1 MGFSVNS
8 TVSLGVKVKLIDF
21 IDQIQELNVDQ
32 MKKVME
38 NGFIEDEN
46 DVYSGILMKM
56 IQKHER
62 ENWEVMKENLK
73 RDVMSY
79 DVYIDKKVGKKIKR
93 EMKRLGELMYLIPEV
108 EMMNMTQWGSEER
121 VNGKS
126 RSLDI
131 DFNKLKEEIGMKYAF
146 LPNVEVVM
154 MICQSMD

>member
-8 TVSLGVKVKLIDF
+8 SVSLGVKVKLIDF
-21 IDQIQELNVDQ
+21 LDQIQESNVDQ

-56 IQKHER
+56 IQKHEK

-73 RDVMSY
+73 RDVMGY

-93 EMKRLGELMYLIPEV
+93 EIMRLGELMYLIPEV
-108 EMMNMTQWGSEER
+108 DMMDMTQWGSEER

-131 DFNKLKEEIGMKYAF
+131 DFNKLKEEIRDKYAF
-146 LPNVEVVM
+146 LSNIEVVM
-154 MICQSMD
+154 MIQQSLD

>member
-8 TVSLGVKVKLIDF
+8 IVSLGVKVKLIDF
-21 IDQIQELNVDQ
+21 LDQIQESNMDQ
-32 MKKVME
+32 IKKVME

-46 DVYSGILMKM
+46 YVYSGILMKM

-73 RDVMSY
+73 RDVMGY

-93 EMKRLGELMYLIPEV
+93 EMKKLGELMYLIPEV
-108 EMMNMTQWGSEER
+108 EMINMMKWGSEES

-131 DFNKLKEEIGMKYAF
+131 DFEKLKEEIRLKYAF
-146 LPNVEVVM
+146 LGDMEVVM

>member
-21 IDQIQELNVDQ
+21 LDQIQESNMDQ

-56 IQKHER
+56 IQKHEK
-62 ENWEVMKENLK
+62 ENWDMMKENLK

-131 DFNKLKEEIGMKYAF
+131 DFDKLKEEIGMKYAF

>member
-8 TVSLGVKVKLIDF
+8 TVSLGVKVKLVDF
-21 IDQIQELNVDQ
+21 IDQIQESNIDQ

-46 DVYSGILMKM
+46 DVYSGIFMRM
-56 IQKHER
+56 RMRHEK
-62 ENWEVMKENLK
+62 ENWEEMKENLK

-79 DVYIDKKVGKKIKR
+79 DVYINHKVGKKIKTER
-93 EMKRLGELMYLIPEV
+93 KMLGELMYLIPEV

-131 DFNKLKEEIGMKYAF
+131 DFEKVKEEIREKYAF
-146 LPNVEVVM
+146 LGDIEVVM
-154 MICQSMD
+154 MIRQSMD